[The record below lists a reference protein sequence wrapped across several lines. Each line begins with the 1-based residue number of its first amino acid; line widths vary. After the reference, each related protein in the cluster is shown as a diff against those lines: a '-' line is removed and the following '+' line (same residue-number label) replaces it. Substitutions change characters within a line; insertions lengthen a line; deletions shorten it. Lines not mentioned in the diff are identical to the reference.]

1 MLLPWWKKTTVYQ
14 IYPRSYYDSNGD
26 GIGDIPGIIEKLDYI
41 QQLGF
46 ETIWFS
52 PFYAL
57 PQADFGYDIS
67 DYQSIAPEYGT
78 MEDCY
83 RLIEEIHTRGMK
95 IVLDMV
101 LNHTSE
107 QHPWFIESRFRIAII
122 QNGIGISGEMV
133 KSRREKRP
141 PTIGDP

>member
-52 PFYAL
+52 PFYAS

-78 MEDCY
+78 IG
-83 RLIEEIHTRGMK
+83 RLLPI
-95 IVLDMV
+95 
-101 LNHTSE
+101 N
-107 QHPWFIESRFRIAII
+107 
-122 QNGIGISGEMV
+122 
-133 KSRREKRP
+133 
-141 PTIGDP
+141 